1 MIPYELPVRNDGVLL
16 PASKPFST
24 HRLVFSAF
32 LARRAAFVL
41 LLIVLFLSG
50 CSQAEPVATATPTK
64 TPFPAATAVPTATPV
79 PPTATPVPTDTP
91 TPLPTETP
99 TPEGTATST
108 PTPAPAA
115 LLQPAQ
121 DGVNVRKGPGSS
133 YGKLGTVSRSDTLSV
148 FGKSEDGAWYQVCC
162 INTAQGWV
170 AAQFAQLN
178 GDAAAVPVVAAP
190 VLNAETQADAP
201 AAVAVTSGSSAGS
214 SVAGRVSIGNVVPAV
229 DNPPPGRYF
238 GLCGLNVNRPV
249 REVAPPRTTLAGNI
263 NPLTG
268 LTIDPALLQTRIFVA
283 RYGNEPAVNAYY
295 GISAPDLV
303 FEELMDSMNTT
314 RFTTVWLGGNA
325 PQIGPLRS
333 FRSTTI
339 QVAQTF
345 DAPMAS
351 SGAVG
356 PNQVFAYAAG
366 IEDLDERCTS
376 QPYFN
381 NSSGGGYQNRVLTS
395 SANLRSFLAGSG
407 LNTGVKIKPFSFS
420 DAAPGGAAATRVV
433 IPYLNRG
440 FYEVEWRY
448 DPATGRY
455 ARFSGANR
463 NPLLDGSNGQQVTAA
478 NVVIMEVQHD
488 ITDLPEDSV
497 NGLSVRTYI
506 VGREGPAIIL
516 RDGVAVQGRWRVSA
530 KFSGLELVDA
540 AGNAIPLKPGNSW
553 FQVVPPNYGVTVVG

>member
-1 MIPYELPVRNDGVLL
+1 MLR
-16 PASKPFST
+16 
-24 HRLVFSAF
+24 
-32 LARRAAFVL
+32 
-41 LLIVLFLSG
+41 
-50 CSQAEPVATATPTK
+50 PT
-64 TPFPAATAVPTATPV
+64 
-79 PPTATPVPTDTP
+79 
-91 TPLPTETP
+91 
-99 TPEGTATST
+99 
-108 PTPAPAA
+108 
-115 LLQPAQ
+115 Q
-121 DGVNVRKGPGSS
+121 DGVNVRKGPGSD
-133 YGKLGTVSRSDTLSV
+133 YGKLGLVDVADSLGV

-162 INTAQGWV
+162 VNGAQGWISS
-170 AAQFAQLN
+170 QFAQLS
-178 GDAAAVPVVAAP
+178 GDITAAPVVAAP
-190 VLNAETQADAP
+190 TLTADTQADSS
-201 AAVAVTSGSSAGS
+201 AAVAATSSGGGGGS
-214 SVAGRVSIGNVVPAV
+214 VGRVSIGNVVPAV

-249 REVAPPRTTLAGNI
+249 REIPPARTALTGSI

-268 LTIDPALLQTRIFVA
+268 LPIDPALLQTRIFVA
-283 RYGNEPAVNAYY
+283 RYGNEPAVNAYF

-314 RFTTVWLGGNA
+314 RFTTVWLGGSA

-339 QVAQTF
+339 QMAQTF

-381 NSSGGGYQNRVLTS
+381 NPNGGGYQNRVLTS
-395 SANLRSFLAGSG
+395 SDRLRSFLAGSG
-407 LNTGVKIKPFSFS
+407 LNTGVKIRPFTFS
-420 DAAPGGAAATRVV
+420 ETAPAGSAAARAV

-448 DPATGRY
+448 DPATGHY
-455 ARFSGANR
+455 ARFSGSAR
-463 NPLLDGSNGQQVTAA
+463 TPLLDGNNGQQVTAA

-497 NGLSVRTYI
+497 NGLSIRTYI
-506 VGREGPAIIL
+506 VGREGKATIL

-530 KFSGLELVDA
+530 KFSGMELIDD
-540 AGNAIPLKPGNSW
+540 AGNPISLKPGNSW
-553 FQVVPPNYGVTVVG
+553 FQIVPPNYGVTVVG